1 MYPAFV
7 LCMAVQVYAYGR
19 NQSPTTPEAVPAEK
33 TAPPAAPAETPAP
46 PAVPAKKPAPKPKAP
61 LPPEEPGPGDFLDE
75 FAKRLV
81 GYTVKELQTSSDPY
95 PLDDHRREPQELLK
109 LNDIII
115 HMRGIW
121 EENKYDVRFRSKY
134 LLLYHMKAYLE
145 DLQRRTYPRATVLKE
160 MRDLWSRVD
169 SDLQQELRSEFSA
182 FELFA

>member
-33 TAPPAAPAETPAP
+33 TAPPPAPAPEPARE
-46 PAVPAKKPAPKPKAP
+46 PKAP

-95 PLDDHRREPQELLK
+95 LLNKDGTPELSKFRTKMYEWEHDRNNVGSKTKYEVLLNMK
-109 LNDIII
+109 L
-115 HMRGIW
+115 
-121 EENKYDVRFRSKY
+121 
-134 LLLYHMKAYLE
+134 YLE
-145 DLQRRTYPRATVLKE
+145 FAWIRLYTRGKALDKMLEFWL
-160 MRDLWSRVD
+160 RVD
-169 SDLQQELRSEFSA
+169 SDTQQELRSEFSA